1 MTSHDI
7 IAAAIKKK
15 DPLCLKV
22 VDKFAEIFG
31 VEVGNAALKT
41 LPYGGIYLTGGVTT
55 GITEYLLHNDTFLN
69 AFYAKGRQEEKMR
82 KVPVFIVKPENKL
95 GLMGAEECA
104 RRILSKKLV

>member
-22 VDKFAEIFG
+22 VEKFSEIFG

-41 LPYGGIYLTGGVTT
+41 LPYGGVYLTGGVTT
-55 GITEYLLHNDTFLN
+55 GMTEYLLHNDTFLN
-69 AFYAKGRQEEKMR
+69 SFYAKGRQEEKMR
-82 KVPVFIVKPENKL
+82 KVPIFIVKPENKL
-95 GLMGAEECA
+95 GLMGTEECA
-104 RRILSKKLV
+104 RRILAKHL